1 MTYINSNLTN
11 REAYALHGKLD
22 DERIQD
28 LLDLE
33 DEHQLAENE
42 WYVQEASAQYPAED
56 FLHDIVKILQKLAKN
71 LRGDNKTT
79 LIEVITALDDI
90 QIQQSRATEYAR
102 EELGKIK

>member
-11 REAYALHGKLD
+11 REAYAQYGKLD
-22 DERIQD
+22 DARMQE

-33 DEHQLAENE
+33 DEHQPAENE
-42 WYVQEASAQYPAED
+42 GYVQEASAQYPEED
-56 FLHDIVKILQKLAKN
+56 FLHDNVEILQKLAKN
-71 LRGDNKTT
+71 LRGDNKAT